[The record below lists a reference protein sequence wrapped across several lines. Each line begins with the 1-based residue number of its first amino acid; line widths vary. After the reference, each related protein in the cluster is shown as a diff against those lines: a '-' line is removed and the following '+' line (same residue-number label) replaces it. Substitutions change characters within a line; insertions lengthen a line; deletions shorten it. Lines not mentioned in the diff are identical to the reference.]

1 MSLTQQMTPYGRP
14 PRRRGLGVLLAAAV
28 VLLVAAA
35 VGITLAITG
44 DGKSRSHGPTPAP
57 PPTRFGI
64 PSPQPAR
71 SATADPSAPLLLPR
85 PARTA
90 ANGVPLGF
98 PDSTEG
104 AVSAIVHWTPIIMPG
119 DENHQ
124 LDVLRTIGTR
134 QYIKNEIPALREDY
148 QKNPVAADTW
158 VVGTPVAYQLISG
171 LDADRITVA
180 MLITLQTGNAAGT
193 TKTEVWANDYRL
205 LWQEGDW
212 HLDLVEDP
220 PKSVTLPPSIAPG
233 VYRENGWKDFQIG

>member
-14 PRRRGLGVLLAAAV
+14 PRRRGLGVLLAAVV

-35 VGITLAITG
+35 VGITLAVTG
-44 DGKSRSHGPTPAP
+44 GGKNRSHGATPAP

-98 PDSTEG
+98 PYSIEG
-104 AVSAIVHWTPIIMPG
+104 AVSAIVHWIPMTMPG
-119 DENHQ
+119 DEKRQ
-124 LDVLRTIGTR
+124 LDALRTVGTR
-134 QYIKNEIPALREDY
+134 QYIKNEIPILHEDY
-148 QKNPVAADTW
+148 QKNPVAAGTW

-171 LDADRITVA
+171 LDVDRITVA
-180 MLITLQTGNAAGT
+180 MLTVLQAGNATGT
-193 TKTEVWANDYRL
+193 TKTDLWANDFRL
-205 LWQEGDW
+205 LWQDGDW

-220 PKSVTLPPSIAPG
+220 PASVTLPPSIAPEM
-233 VYRENGWKDFQIG
+233 YRKHGWKDFQIG